1 MPFSSVCSENSCDE
15 SDSRYA
21 AERVLGTIQEVI
33 DSADEELEQAHEW
46 MKGLVDEFPGASII
60 HSYYS
65 WVLSRQAK
73 HREAIEH
80 GRVAIKLSPESE
92 ISSIM
97 FFRVLWSAG
106 QHKEAFD
113 EMKRLEQYGSSE
125 EYARMMKE
133 WNEAKPEDFDDV

>member
-1 MPFSSVCSENSCDE
+1 MNQIPD
-15 SDSRYA
+15 YA

-65 WVLSRQAK
+65 WVLSRQGK
-73 HREAIEH
+73 HREAIDH

-97 FFRVLWSAG
+97 YFRVLWSAG

-113 EMKRLEQYGSSE
+113 EMKRLEQYGPSE

>member
-1 MPFSSVCSENSCDE
+1 MNQIPD
-15 SDSRYA
+15 YA

-33 DSADEELEQAHEW
+33 NSADEELEQAEQW
-46 MKGLVDEFPGASII
+46 MKGLVDEFPEASLV

-65 WVLSRQAK
+65 WALSREGK
-73 HREAIEH
+73 HREAIDH

-97 FFRVLWSAG
+97 LFRVLWSAN
-106 QHKEAFD
+106 QRKEAFD

-125 EYARMMKE
+125 EYARMMQE
-133 WNEAKPEDFDDV
+133 WNESKPGDFEE